1 MGHDHSHAVV
11 REGHARPLWFALGL
25 TSAFMVSEVV
35 ASVITG
41 SLALLSDAAHM
52 FTDAAA
58 LGVSLAALRI
68 AQRAADRKR
77 TFGYYRFEILAA
89 TFNAVLLLVV
99 AAYILFEA
107 YERLRNPEPVHSLGM
122 LVVAIVGL
130 AVNLVSM
137 RLLRAGSETS
147 LNVKGA
153 YLEVWSDMLG
163 SVGVILAAV
172 LIRFTGAVWLD
183 PVIACLIGLWVV
195 PRTWVLLKEALNI
208 LLQGVPKGMSLQ
220 EIEDAMKAVPGVV
233 AVHDMHVWS
242 LTSGKHVLSAHIV
255 ADLSRCTEQQVLADI
270 NACIARFD
278 IHHSTTQV
286 EAQGFPCKAEET
298 H

>member
-1 MGHDHSHAVV
+1 
-11 REGHARPLWFALGL
+11 
-25 TSAFMVSEVV
+25 MVSEVV

-233 AVHDMHVWS
+233 TVHDMHVWS